1 MTSKTTDR
9 IAVFAGSARRD
20 SVNKHLARVV
30 QRTLSERGR
39 NAVFLDLADYEM
51 PLYHGD
57 LEDEHGVPEAAHRI
71 AEQIA
76 PTSGL
81 LIASPEY
88 NGAMTALLKNTV
100 DWLSRVDYAIL
111 AGKYVGLMS
120 ATPGRTGGA
129 RGLGVVRHWFEL
141 MSVPV
146 AEQILSV
153 PHVHEVLDA
162 SGDVASFDDDSMQ
175 TINTFLDAYL
185 RGYDKQRAANN
196 Q

>member
-1 MTSKTTDR
+1 MTSPSTDR

-30 QRTLSERGR
+30 QRTLTERGR
-39 NAVFLDLADYEM
+39 DAVFLDLADFEM

-57 LEDEHGVPEAAHRI
+57 IEDEHGVPDAAHRL
-71 AEQIA
+71 AEA
-76 PTSGL
+76 LTPAAGL

-88 NGAMTALLKNTV
+88 NGAMTALLKNTI

-141 MSVPV
+141 MSLPV
-146 AEQILSV
+146 AEEILSV
-153 PHVHEVLDA
+153 PHVHGVLDA
-162 SGDVASFDDDSMQ
+162 SGDVATFDNDSMQ
-175 TINTFLDAYL
+175 TIDEFVDAYL
-185 RGYDKQRAANN
+185 PGYDKHRAANE

>member
-1 MTSKTTDR
+1 M
-9 IAVFAGSARRD
+9 FAGSARRD

-30 QRTLSERGR
+30 ERTLSQRGR
-39 NAVFLDLADYEM
+39 DAVFLDLADFEM

-57 LEDEHGVPEAAHRI
+57 IEDEHGPPDAAQRL
-71 AEQIA
+71 ADKLA

-100 DWLSRVDYAIL
+100 DWVSRIDYSFL
-111 AGKYVGLMS
+111 AGKYVGLMA

-129 RGLGVVRHWFEL
+129 RGLGVVRHWLEL
-141 MSVPV
+141 MNVDV
-146 AEQILSV
+146 ADDVLSI

-162 SGDVASFDDDSMQ
+162 SGDVVTFDEASMAAID
-175 TINTFLDAYL
+175 TFLDSYIAGL
-185 RGYDKQRAANN
+185 DAQPAAGAA
-196 Q
+196 

>member
-39 NAVFLDLADYEM
+39 NAVFLDLA
-51 PLYHGD
+51 D